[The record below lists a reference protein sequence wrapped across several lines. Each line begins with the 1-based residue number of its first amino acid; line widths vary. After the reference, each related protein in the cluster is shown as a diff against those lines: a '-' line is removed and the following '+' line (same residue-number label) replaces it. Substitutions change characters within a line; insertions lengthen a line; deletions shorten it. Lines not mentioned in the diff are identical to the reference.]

1 MSKPLS
7 GRLKP
12 EAQLTD
18 GIAKR
23 ELALL
28 GGSNAVFKFLCPMLV
43 KPDLGE
49 AQATEGEKARLS
61 QRKGSVTNPSFRTL
75 SSRGKAF
82 LSCSSSSAGSDS
94 RGRGLSHRRWR
105 GEDEAALGSTLE

>member
-1 MSKPLS
+1 MS

-75 SSRGKAF
+75 SGRAAEGKPF
-82 LSCSSSSAGSDS
+82 SAAAAVQQAQTAEAGAYPIV
-94 RGRGLSHRRWR
+94 GG
-105 GEDEAALGSTLE
+105 GERMRQLWGPH

>member
-12 EAQLTD
+12 EVQLTED

-28 GGSNAVFKFLCPMLV
+28 GGSNVVFKLLCPMLV

-49 AQATEGEKARLS
+49 AQATVGEKARLYHS
-61 QRKGSVTNPSFRTL
+61 
-75 SSRGKAF
+75 GKEVLQIPA
-82 LSCSSSSAGSDS
+82 SGP
-94 RGRGLSHRRWR
+94 
-105 GEDEAALGSTLE
+105 

>member
-1 MSKPLS
+1 MS

-28 GGSNAVFKFLCPMLV
+28 GGSNVVFKLLWPMLV

-49 AQATEGEKARLS
+49 AQATEGEKARLYHS
-61 QRKGSVTNPSFRTL
+61 RKEVLRIPASGP
-75 SSRGKAF
+75 
-82 LSCSSSSAGSDS
+82 
-94 RGRGLSHRRWR
+94 
-105 GEDEAALGSTLE
+105 